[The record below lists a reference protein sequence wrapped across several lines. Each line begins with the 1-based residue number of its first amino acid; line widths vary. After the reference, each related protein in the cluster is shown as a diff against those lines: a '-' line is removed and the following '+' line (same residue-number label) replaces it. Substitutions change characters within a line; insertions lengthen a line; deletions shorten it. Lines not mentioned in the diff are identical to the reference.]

1 MCIRDRAEVDG
12 TENGQDVIIASDV
25 HVLTDDET
33 IKQVALF
40 QENYEMSRTPIISL
54 PSPSASTPRTPGEH
68 TLINNYQNFD

>member
-1 MCIRDRAEVDG
+1 M
-12 TENGQDVIIASDV
+12 